1 MKRDEAAAR
10 LEFLE
15 AAGAL
20 KDVMRSGFTIAGRP
34 EDTAAHTWRLCLWVL
49 VFEDQL
55 AGVDILR
62 LLKICLLHDLGEA
75 ISGDIPA
82 PLQHT
87 DKSAEERADLM
98 TLLAP
103 LPANV
108 RENLVALWDDYAT
121 AGSPEARLAKGL
133 DKLETI
139 LQHTQGR
146 NPPDF
151 DHGFNLDYGRDRTDA
166 HPLLRTLRDFV
177 DDKTRACI
185 GTTNPDSQQ

>member
-1 MKRDEAAAR
+1 MDQKDAMAR
-10 LEFLE
+10 LEFIE

-20 KDVMRSGFTIAGRP
+20 KDVMRSGFTNAGRP

-55 AGVDILR
+55 PGVDILQ
-62 LLKICLLHDLGEA
+62 LLRICILHDLGEA

-82 PLQHT
+82 PLQQG

-98 TLLAP
+98 CLLTP
-103 LPANV
+103 LTTEIQDRFA
-108 RENLVALWDDYAT
+108 ALWDEYTSAST
-121 AGSPEARLAKGL
+121 PEAKLAKGL

-139 LQHTQGR
+139 LQHTQGK

-151 DHGFNLDYGRDRTDA
+151 DHGFNLGYGSDHTNT
-166 HPLLRTLRDFV
+166 HPLLRALRGIV
-177 DDKTRACI
+177 DAKTQACI
-185 GTTNPDSQQ
+185 DAAKP